1 MSNIYHLFRYFVL
14 VVFLFLSHIIAFK
27 WLMDIFLFENMC
39 AENESLRGRTVKNIT
54 LTANSD
60 KPKLR
65 LN

>member
-1 MSNIYHLFRYFVL
+1 
-14 VVFLFLSHIIAFK
+14 
-27 WLMDIFLFENMC
+27 MDIFLFENMC

-65 LN
+65 LNWNLSEIISILGSFTEHKKE